1 MPLPVVVSN
10 AAHDLGCSAATVEA
24 EVQFTVHHVQTQK
37 VNVPSVRHVEQQAI
51 LTRRLE
57 AQRKLGP
64 GGKDE

>member
-1 MPLPVVVSN
+1 MPLPVIVSN
-10 AAHDLGCSAATVEA
+10 AAHDLGSSAATVEA
-24 EVQFTVHHVQTQK
+24 EVKFTVHHVQTQK
-37 VNVPSVRHVEQQAI
+37 VNVPSVRHIEQQAI